1 MINLLKEYQVFVY
14 GFLFGNYTTILCVLH
29 RELKYC
35 HNVNDKSKCLKKKTL
50 KAKQQYL
57 EGNTMKKMDI
67 QENPHGLIAD
77 FSGKPP
83 YARPALWEIWCSWAL
98 IILCDRLDLADERHN
113 E

>member
-50 KAKQQYL
+50 KAKQQKQNSKTTIL
-57 EGNTMKKMDI
+57 G
-67 QENPHGLIAD
+67 
-77 FSGKPP
+77 GK
-83 YARPALWEIWCSWAL
+83 
-98 IILCDRLDLADERHN
+98 HN
-113 E
+113 EKNGYTRKSSWFDC